1 MGLFLIPFKERE
13 MIGINKEAYTL
24 LTLALNLQRTQAFV
38 LILWGQSSES
48 WVQHVIEQIAYYANE
63 NGRIRG
69 RLSAIIKSK
78 RLIPRLKQRQWAIAW
93 VEEVI
98 QVSKPN
104 ADGRTS
110 VVSNDIHEWG
120 VVVTKRPG
128 VCAAMEIHSLDLQK
142 RVCLSDVSSVSW
154 QLPARSAF
162 RTHLPYEPRT
172 CSSWQVSAND

>member
-1 MGLFLIPFKERE
+1 MGLFLILFEERE

-24 LTLALNLQRTQAFV
+24 LTLALNLQRTQAFI

-48 WVQHVIEQIAYYANE
+48 WAQRVIEQISYYANE
-63 NGRIRG
+63 NGRG
-69 RLSAIIKSK
+69 RLLAIIKSK
-78 RLIPRLKQRQWAIAW
+78 RLTPRLKQRQWAIAW

-98 QVSKPN
+98 QVNKPN
-104 ADGRTS
+104 ADGWTS

-120 VVVTKRPG
+120 VVVTKRLG

-142 RVCLSDVSSVSW
+142 RTCLSDMSSVSW